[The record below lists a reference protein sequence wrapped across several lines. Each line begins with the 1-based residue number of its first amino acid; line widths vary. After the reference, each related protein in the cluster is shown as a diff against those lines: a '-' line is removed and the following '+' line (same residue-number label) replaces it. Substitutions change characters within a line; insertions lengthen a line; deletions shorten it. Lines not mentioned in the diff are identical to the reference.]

1 MELFTYKKLKN
12 YYFINV
18 KGNPKTIKVEEAE
31 ILRASKGLGLTEKEQ
46 LQLWLECE
54 EYLINEEQEALNKKA
69 EASGVKIF
77 NQEVKE
83 RKKSTRERKTNP
95 VKEEIIEKVA
105 AMLKQNYN
113 KVIVENVGKII
124 TFEVDGRQ
132 FKIDLIE
139 KRAKKTE

>member
-31 ILRASKGLGLTEKEQ
+31 ILRASKGLGLTEQEQ
-46 LQLWLECE
+46 VQLWLELE

-69 EASGVKIF
+69 EVSGVKIF

-124 TFEVDGRQ
+124 TFEADNRQ